1 MARLDNK
8 QRQQIIVERS
18 QDNGFKQSWLNLLV
32 PQFSICKTKM
42 IILLHVNIVKIK
54 GKNAYKEPTMMFGR

>member
-18 QDNGFKQSWLNLLV
+18 QDNGFKQPWLNLLV
-32 PQFSICKTKM
+32 PQFSICKTK
-42 IILLHVNIVKIK
+42 ILHVNIVKIK
-54 GKNAYKEPTMMFGR
+54 GKNAYKEPTMLFGR